1 MFDVSFLELAVIA
14 VIALIVLGPERL
26 PTAARAAG
34 LWIGRI
40 RRTIGNVQRE
50 ISSQLET
57 EELQRQMKQKRDR
70 VDQGLSK
77 VRREVEGLGDNSR
90 QSDPSTPRDEKDEAA
105 SDASSQHASPEDTGP
120 ISSATDDNRATAAP
134 DADRNDTPR

>member
-57 EELQRQMKQKRDR
+57 EELQRQMKHKRDR

-77 VRREVEGLGDNSR
+77 MRQDVEGLGD
-90 QSDPSTPRDEKDEAA
+90 TPRNRSDSERPPADDETPGAGSAGREPAA
-105 SDASSQHASPEDTGP
+105 
-120 ISSATDDNRATAAP
+120 DDTAAP
-134 DADRNDTPR
+134 ADNSRHTTSSDADRNDAPR